1 METIYTL
8 LFTLSLPCIL
18 LRLWWRGRRSPG
30 YRQKVPERLGYYS
43 TKKMPSNTLWLHAV
57 SYGEAVAAEPLI
69 AELLKRYPDRPL
81 LITTMTPTGAARIA
95 QRFGDKVI
103 HQYIPYDLPGPTKRF
118 MEHNQPSVGIIME
131 TELWPNLLK
140 ACSKF
145 QVPILLANARL
156 SEKSHKNYY
165 RIKKLTK
172 KMLDQIDIIA
182 AQSELDASRFA
193 QLGADSQRLTT
204 CGNIKFDVAPRPDL
218 CDAGLEW
225 RKHCADRPLWMAAST
240 HPGEEEQVF
249 SSHQAILKQFPSA
262 LLILAPRHTDRVE
275 QVVELCR
282 NINLSVER
290 YTQNECPSSGTQ
302 VFIVDVM
309 GQLPKFY
316 RAAEIAFVGGSL
328 MPIGGHNIIET
339 ASAQAAIIVGPHM
352 HNFTAVADEFKQAQ
366 ASTLVTSSD
375 ELAKSVLD
383 FLQNTAR
390 REKQIQLANVIVEKN
405 SGALEK
411 LLKYTDILL
420 KTKKTSFSGIS
431 QNA

>member
-8 LFTLSLPCIL
+8 LFALSLPCIL
-18 LRLWWRGRRSPG
+18 LRLWWRGRRAPG
-30 YRQKVPERLGYYS
+30 YRQKVPERLGYYN

-69 AELLKRYPDRPL
+69 VELLKRYPDRPL

-103 HQYIPYDLPGPTKRF
+103 HQYIPYDLPGPTNRF
-118 MEHNQPSVGIIME
+118 MQHNQPSVAIIME

-204 CGNIKFDVAPRPDL
+204 SGNIKFDVAPRPDL
-218 CDAGLEW
+218 CEAGLEW

-240 HPGEEEQVF
+240 HGGEEEQVF
-249 SSHQAILKQFPSA
+249 SAHQIILKHFPNA

-282 NINLSVER
+282 NNNLSVER
-290 YTQNECPSSGTQ
+290 YTQNEFPTVDTQ
-302 VFIVDVM
+302 VFVVDVM

-316 RAAEIAFVGGSL
+316 RAAGIAFVGGSL

-339 ASAQAAIIVGPHM
+339 ASAEAAIIVGPHM
-352 HNFTAVADEFKQAQ
+352 HNFTAVADEFKQAR
-366 ASTLVTSSD
+366 ASQVVHNSNELGNAVLDLLQNKAQRETLVQSAS
-375 ELAKSVLD
+375 
-383 FLQNTAR
+383 
-390 REKQIQLANVIVEKN
+390 VIVEKN

-411 LLKYTDILL
+411 LLKYIDDLL
-420 KTKKTSFSGIS
+420 QTKKPVFTTGHH
-431 QNA
+431 